1 MNIYD
6 DIANMSMEEYAAR
19 FYRDPEFRMQ
29 LFRKT
34 DAPIISVTADVWQ
47 PLYGEALWSQLHR
60 EFNLWTCLQKIPWVR
75 DGLRILLSDP
85 ALQGVWHG
93 EDTALPDTVKPTF
106 DKYKTD
112 SKWCLTTWDI
122 FEKAKQHAARNEGID
137 LGASLMLEYAEMHKE
152 FLNKGILA
160 NAETEAAAA
169 GANRY
174 ATAPLAIES
183 IDRIIADDAEE
194 ALYGGTYTDWY
205 DPYATDIDREDGV
218 GTEYNS
224 VVLQAGTERA
234 ISDAL
239 LRELIRKCEE
249 ASLNP
254 ATSFLLTGRD
264 TRDDIAALQQAQ
276 LRYLPT
282 TKVQFGVNGI
292 QTAKGQ
298 EVGFKVASYDDYPII
313 VDKHCPKDTKSRIY
327 MIDSSKL
334 KIKTM
339 FPTMLLRS
347 GGAIDWLKIDRL
359 KDMYAYLTVAELE
372 CTNFKCLGKIRDLL

>member
-1 MNIYD
+1 MIYD
-6 DIANMSMEEYAAR
+6 EIENMSMEEYAAR
-19 FYRDPEFRMQ
+19 FYRDPKFRTQ
-29 LFRKT
+29 IFRKT
-34 DAPIISVTADVWQ
+34 DDPLLSTTLDIWQ
-47 PLYGEALWSQLHR
+47 PLYGELFWSQLHR
-60 EFNLWTCLQKIPWVR
+60 EFNLWTALPKIPWVR
-75 DGLRILLSDP
+75 DGVKMLLSDP

-106 DKYKTD
+106 DVYETD
-112 SKWCLTTWDI
+112 SKWALTTWDI

-137 LGASLMLEYAEMHKE
+137 LGPSLMAEYAEMHKE
-152 FLNKGILA
+152 FLNVSILA
-160 NAETEAAAA
+160 NAQTEAGAAT
-169 GANRY
+169 ANRY
-174 ATAPLAIES
+174 ATEPLEIES
-183 IDRIIADDAEE
+183 IDRIIADDVEE
-194 ALYGGTYTDWY
+194 KTHGGTFTDWY
-205 DPYATDIDREDGV
+205 DPYGTEIDREDGV

-224 VVLQAGTERA
+224 VVLQSATERA

-254 ATSFLLTGRD
+254 STSFLLTGRD

-282 TKVQFGVNGI
+282 TRVQFGVNGI

-313 VDKHCPKDTKSRIY
+313 VDKHCPSDTKSRIY

-334 KIKTM
+334 AIKVM

-347 GGAIDWLKIDRL
+347 GGAIDWLQIDRL

-372 CTNFKCLGKIRDLL
+372 CKNFKCMGKIRDLL